1 MASVLDRVLQA
12 ARQLGASDVHL
23 KVGLPPIFRV
33 KGDLR
38 TVANV
43 PPVSKETVE
52 EFGLSMMN
60 ARQRELFEKSWD
72 VDLAYSTA
80 DGFRYRVNIL
90 QQRGCMGVVMRLIP
104 PNVPPFERLNLPR
117 KVLDLADE
125 ERGLILVTGITGSG
139 KSTTLAAMVDYINT
153 SRAVHIVTIEDPIE
167 YAFKDRRSVINQRE
181 VGFDTTSFARAL
193 RASLRQDP
201 DVILVGEMR
210 DLETTEIA
218 LTAAETGHLVLSTL
232 HTVDAVETVNRI
244 VSIYPP
250 HQQTQARLQLCSVIK
265 GVISQRLVA
274 RADGMGMV
282 PAVEIL
288 ISTARIRELIADV
301 NRTRE
306 IHEAISTGRDPY
318 GMISFD
324 QSLTELVKNR
334 FVTYEDAIAASTNPD
349 DFALFFR
356 GVSKGG
362 QVSQDFNAMTNQPG
376 AGEGTAASGYGAQYD
391 ADRFNKE

>member
-1 MASVLDRVLQA
+1 
-12 ARQLGASDVHL
+12 
-23 KVGLPPIFRV
+23 
-33 KGDLR
+33 
-38 TVANV
+38 
-43 PPVSKETVE
+43 VE

-376 AGEGTAASGYGAQYD
+376 AGEGTAAPGYGAQYD